1 MTDDNQEILESFSEL
16 QDDLHLVIA
25 GMREKIG
32 RLPTEDEVLSF
43 LFAEDDAA
51 RQKVL
56 DAAKE

>member
-1 MTDDNQEILESFSEL
+1 MTDDNQEILESFREM

-25 GMREKIG
+25 AMREKIG
-32 RLPTEDEVLSF
+32 RLPTQDEVLDF
-43 LFAEDDAA
+43 VFAEDDDS

>member
-1 MTDDNQEILESFSEL
+1 MTDDNQEILESFREM

-25 GMREKIG
+25 SMREKIG
-32 RLPTEDEVLSF
+32 RLPTQDEVLDF
-43 LFAEDDAA
+43 VFAEDDDS